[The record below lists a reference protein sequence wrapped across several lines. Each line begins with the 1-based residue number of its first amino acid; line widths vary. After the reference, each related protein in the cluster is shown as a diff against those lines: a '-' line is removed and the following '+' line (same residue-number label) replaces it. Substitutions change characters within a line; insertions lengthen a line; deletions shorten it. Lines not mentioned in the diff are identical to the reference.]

1 MMLIVMVHIL
11 LALVLFRLVNWLGE
25 HATDFGY
32 ASTTL
37 FEEPTE
43 SLALNFLIRALA
55 PSVYVVA
62 LGAIAVASGY
72 PELRVGVYWI
82 AIYYYCIRAAY
93 IFAVN
98 MQLLV
103 NWYRFF
109 RHAIVGLIAVW
120 LAYDALI
127 LPNRSLLPDL
137 DAAGN
142 ELWLAILAFIYAA
155 SNRVTVSDGGGARR
169 RNSFVK
175 ASFDRAKKS
184 FGELID
190 GPIADERL
198 KLIAYS
204 ILIYEDYCRPPTVR
218 LLERL
223 IFWREHV
230 TTGVMQVSS
239 RAPLTDAES
248 VRLGVKKLS
257 ESWLHHSENEPYL
270 RVRETI
276 ADYNRDDEYVGKVL
290 EVMEVVAKRAAPEF
304 FAAYNGLYEAIN
316 TADDSKAE

>member
-1 MMLIVMVHIL
+1 VIASVTITRWLTSVALEGLMMLLVIVHIL

-62 LGAIAVASGY
+62 LGATAVASGY

-109 RHAIVGLIAVW
+109 RHVIVGLIAVW
-120 LAYDALI
+120 LAYEALI

-169 RNSFVK
+169 RNAFVK
-175 ASFDRAKKS
+175 ARFDRAKKS

-190 GPIADERL
+190 GQIADERV
-198 KLIAYS
+198 KLVAYS

-223 IFWREHV
+223 IFWWSAPRFTGHV
-230 TTGVMQVSS
+230 G
-239 RAPLTDAES
+239 
-248 VRLGVKKLS
+248 
-257 ESWLHHSENEPYL
+257 
-270 RVRETI
+270 
-276 ADYNRDDEYVGKVL
+276 
-290 EVMEVVAKRAAPEF
+290 
-304 FAAYNGLYEAIN
+304 
-316 TADDSKAE
+316 